1 MRGVS
6 VALRFAFLFAAAC
19 APGPNVAEMRQS
31 PAVEPP
37 PLPEG
42 GAGSGAGS
50 VAQQAPEV
58 PVAALLPP
66 AAEPPPAPPA
76 ALPAGP
82 LNEAQRAPLLA
93 IRNDPPPPAT
103 TRNTHYWVS
112 NEGAHHLWRER
123 ITDMGGALVGVGTD
137 QLYLMAGWQQPELL
151 IPMDFDI
158 EIVKVHR
165 LYGIAFTNAATPQAF
180 MDLWNRKPTGTPPLA
195 AFVESDV
202 QDPTLRKE
210 LLRSLRTSNI
220 VIHARLRQLVRL
232 YAPRQVACFINDQ
245 AQYDRV
251 RNLWLEQRVFP
262 VRGDLTADTAMQDIA
277 AALRK
282 VGTPLRALYL
292 SNAEQYFPYGERFR
306 RNMIVQPFDDRSLVL
321 RGYPSTAYRQIEGDD
336 YHYSH
341 QPALNFAQL
350 MQVSSI
356 AGVQQL
362 MRSAVN
368 TEPFGTSIVNPS
380 PTPAKRAP
388 KIAPVRDEDE
398 GSGP

>member
-6 VALRFAFLFAAAC
+6 AALRFACLFATAC
-19 APGPNVAEMRQS
+19 APGPRGDEILQS
-31 PAVEPP
+31 TSVEPSNH
-37 PLPEG
+37 
-42 GAGSGAGS
+42 AGSGSGS
-50 VAQQAPEV
+50 AAQQAPPV
-58 PVAALLPP
+58 PALPVTKVLPP
-66 AAEPPPAPPA
+66 AAEPPPASPA

-123 ITDMGGALVGVGTD
+123 ISDLGGALVGVGTD

-165 LYGIAFTNAATPQAF
+165 LYGIAFANAATPQAF

-195 AFVESDV
+195 AFVETDV

-210 LLRSLRTSNI
+210 LLRSLRTANI

-245 AQYDRV
+245 TQYDRV

-262 VRGDLTADTAMQDIA
+262 VRGDLTADTTMQDIA

-306 RNMIVQPFDDRSLVL
+306 RNIMVQPFDDRSLVL
-321 RGYPSTAYRQIEGDD
+321 RGYPSTAYRQIEGDE

-341 QPALNFAQL
+341 QPALNFVQL

-356 AGVQQL
+356 ASVQQL
-362 MRSAVN
+362 MRTSVN
-368 TEPFGTSIVNPS
+368 TEPFGTSIVNPD

-388 KIAPVRDEDE
+388 KIAPMRDAVE
-398 GSGP
+398 GSGR

>member
-6 VALRFAFLFAAAC
+6 VALRFAFLFATAC
-19 APGPNVAEMRQS
+19 APGPKVAEMRQS

-37 PLPEG
+37 LVPEAS
-42 GAGSGAGS
+42 AGSGTK
-50 VAQQAPEV
+50 QAPTLAVTEV
-58 PVAALLPP
+58 APL
-66 AAEPPPAPPA
+66 AAEPTAPSPTG
-76 ALPAGP
+76 LSEGP
-82 LNEAQRAPLLA
+82 LSEAQRAPLLA

-123 ITDMGGALVGVGTD
+123 ITDLGGALVGVGTD

-165 LYGIAFTNAATPQAF
+165 LYGIAFSNAATPQAF
-180 MDLWNRKPTGTPPLA
+180 LDLWKRNPTGTPPLA
-195 AFVESDV
+195 AFVAQEV
-202 QDPTLRKE
+202 QDPARQKE
-210 LLRSLRTSNI
+210 LLRSLKTSNI
-220 VIHARLRQLVRL
+220 VIYARLRQLVRL

-251 RNLWLEQRVFP
+251 RKLWLEQRVFP
-262 VRGDLTADTAMQDIA
+262 VRGDLTADITMQDIA

-282 VGTPLRALYL
+282 TSTPLRALYL
-292 SNAEQYFPYGERFR
+292 SNAEQYFPYGEKFR
-306 RNMIVQPFDDRSLVL
+306 RNIIVQPFDDRSLIL
-321 RGYPSTAYRQIEGDD
+321 RGYPSTAYRQIEGDE

-341 QPALNFAQL
+341 QPALNFVRM
-350 MQVSSI
+350 MQVSTIPSV
-356 AGVQQL
+356 ALL
-362 MRSAVN
+362 MRTAVN
-368 TEPFGTSIVNPS
+368 TEPFGTSIVNHE

-388 KIAPVRDEDE
+388 KIAPVRDAVE
-398 GSGP
+398 GSGR